1 MARMMMKLFVI
12 ELFATLR
19 YEKSDQQNLSLKL
32 RDIGSVSSPCI
43 VFSELDIN
51 SNHNFAYY

>member
-1 MARMMMKLFVI
+1 MKLFVI

-51 SNHNFAYY
+51 SNHDFAYY